1 MIYCYGPAGDVA
13 HWRQGTLRHPPPRG
27 ARPGPHPPP
36 PPRRPTSM
44 HRPSRPTLRCL
55 GMSRPASSQ
64 PTLAPAKFSPRQ
76 WDRLSIAC
84 LLIATLPWWLAL
96 YCPWTQID
104 DPEYVTSNP
113 DVLSGLSRHT
123 FITAFTGTLGKFW
136 IPLTSLSLKLDATLF
151 GPGPMGFH
159 ATNILLHIANTILL
173 YFFLRRATGKPVRSL
188 LVAALFSMHPLR
200 VESVAWV
207 TERKDVLSGFF
218 GLLALLAY
226 IHYARLAPHPKHR
239 RIAYLLMCGF
249 YLLSLLAKSIL
260 VTFPFILLL
269 IDFWPLQRWKQ
280 TPWPK
285 LLLEKAPVFLLA
297 AAVSAITVLILS
309 HDELLARADLLPLS
323 SRLANAAI
331 SYLLYLRDTFDFRD
345 LALFYPTLQTF
356 PAPQVAGGLLLLL
369 GVTAGAFLL
378 CWRNPDI
385 GRPALIGWLWFVGTL
400 VPNIGLVQSGM
411 QSRADRFTYFPSIG
425 LFIALVWCWPEKW
438 FTTNRAKLYASI
450 VGVGSVIVLT
460 VFTTFRLLLWQDPLQ
475 LYLDGLAHTQNN
487 AVLEFTVGNYLD
499 SGNNPGPAIDYYT
512 RAINH
517 VPRYAPAH
525 FNLSAALVKAGQ
537 LKDALLHAHVALRL
551 DPHNSLYQTRCDE
564 IAKLIN
570 DAATSTRPVKP

>member
-1 MIYCYGPAGDVA
+1 MT
-13 HWRQGTLRHPPPRG
+13 RNPP
-27 ARPGPHPPP
+27 
-36 PPRRPTSM
+36 
-44 HRPSRPTLRCL
+44 
-55 GMSRPASSQ
+55 Q

-76 WDRLSIAC
+76 WDRLAIIS
-84 LLIATLPWWLAL
+84 LLIATLPWWLVL
-96 YCPWTQID
+96 YCPWTQLD
-104 DPEYVTSNP
+104 DPEYVTNNS
-113 DVLSGLSRHT
+113 DVLSGLSPHT
-123 FITAFTGTLGKFW
+123 FITAFTQTLGNFW

-159 ATNILLHIANTILL
+159 ATNVLLHIANTILL
-173 YFFLRRATGKPVRSL
+173 YFFLRLATNKPARSL
-188 LVAALFSMHPLR
+188 LVAALFAIHPLR

-226 IHYARLAPHPKHR
+226 VYYAKLATQGKHR
-239 RIAYLLMCGF
+239 RIAYLLMCCF

-260 VTFPFILLL
+260 VTFPFVLLL

-280 TPWPK
+280 TRWPK
-285 LLLEKAPVFLLA
+285 LLLEKAPIFLLA
-297 AAVSAITVLILS
+297 AAVSVITVLILS
-309 HDELLARADLLPLS
+309 HDELLTRADLLPLS

-331 SYLLYLRDTFDFRD
+331 SYLLYLRDTFYFQD

-356 PAPQVAGGLLLLL
+356 PAPQVAGGLSLLLA
-369 GVTAGAFLL
+369 VTAGALL
-378 CWRNPDI
+378 LVRRVPGSGW
-385 GRPALIGWLWFVGTL
+385 PALIGWLWFVGTL

-460 VFTTFRLLLWQDPLQ
+460 VFTTLRVMLWWDPLQ

-487 AVLEFTVGNYLD
+487 AVLEFTVGFFLEN
-499 SGNNPGPAIDYYT
+499 GNNPGPSIDYYT

-537 LKDALLHAHVALRL
+537 FNEALLHARVALRL
-551 DPHNSLYQTRCDE
+551 DPHNPLYQTRCDE
-564 IAKLIN
+564 IAKLIS
-570 DAATSTRPVKP
+570 DAAVSTRPITP